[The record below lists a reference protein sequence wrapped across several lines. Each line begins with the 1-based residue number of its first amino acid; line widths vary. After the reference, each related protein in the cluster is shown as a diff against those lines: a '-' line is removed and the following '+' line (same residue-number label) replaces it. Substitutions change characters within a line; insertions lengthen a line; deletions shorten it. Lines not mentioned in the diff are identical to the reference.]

1 MNINSFRLPA
11 NTFVPSVV
19 YGHSDQCCVIL
30 SDGGADCDCG
40 AEEAIQDEINEEFGE

>member
-1 MNINSFRLPA
+1 MDINSLRLPA
-11 NTFVPSVV
+11 NT
-19 YGHSDQCCVIL
+19 YGEKLAYKHSDQCCVIL

>member
-19 YGHSDQCCVIL
+19 YGHSDQCCLVL
-30 SDGGADCDCG
+30 ADGDCDCG
-40 AEEAIQDEINEEFGE
+40 AEEAIQDEMYEELGE